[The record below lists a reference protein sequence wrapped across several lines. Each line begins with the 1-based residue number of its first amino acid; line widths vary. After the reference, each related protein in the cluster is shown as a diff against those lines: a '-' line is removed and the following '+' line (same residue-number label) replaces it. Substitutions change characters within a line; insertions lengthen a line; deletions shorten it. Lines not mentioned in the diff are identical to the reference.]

1 MSAAS
6 KPARPVRVYSFPLSG
21 HAHRVRLFLSLLG
34 LPFETV
40 DVDLASGAQ
49 RDPAFLAL
57 NPLGQVPVIDDDGTV
72 LADSNAILVYLAK
85 RYGDAHWLPDDAVGA
100 ATVQRWLSYAA
111 GPIASGPAAA
121 RLVTVF
127 RAQLDH
133 DAAKRTAA
141 KVLGAIDAE
150 LAGKP
155 FAAGARPTVAD
166 IAAYT
171 YIAHAPE
178 GGVSLE
184 PYPHV
189 RAWLARVEALPGFV
203 AMPTTR
209 VGLLAA

>member
-21 HAHRVRLFLSLLG
+21 HAHRVRLFLSLLA

-40 DVDLASGAQ
+40 DVDLAAGAQ
-49 RDPAFLAL
+49 REPAFLAL

-127 RAQLDH
+127 RAPLDH
-133 DAAKRTAA
+133 DAAKCTAA
-141 KVLGAIDAE
+141 KVLGAIDGE

-155 FAAGARPTVAD
+155 FAAGAQPTVAD

-209 VGLLAA
+209 AGLLAA

>member
-1 MSAAS
+1 MPAAR

-34 LPFETV
+34 LPFDTV
-40 DVDLASGAQ
+40 DVDLAAGAQ
-49 RDPAFLAL
+49 REPAFLAL

-111 GPIASGPAAA
+111 GPIATGPAAA

-127 RAQLDH
+127 GAPLDH

-141 KVLGAIDAE
+141 KVLAVIDQE

-155 FAAGARPTVAD
+155 FAAGAQPTIAD

-178 GGVSLE
+178 GGVSLD

-203 AMPTTR
+203 AMPPTR
-209 VGLLAA
+209 AGLLAA

>member
-1 MSAAS
+1 M
-6 KPARPVRVYSFPLSG
+6 
-21 HAHRVRLFLSLLG
+21 
-34 LPFETV
+34 
-40 DVDLASGAQ
+40 
-49 RDPAFLAL
+49 
-57 NPLGQVPVIDDDGTV
+57 
-72 LADSNAILVYLAK
+72 
-85 RYGDAHWLPDDAVGA
+85 
-100 ATVQRWLSYAA
+100 QRWLSYAA

-127 RAQLDH
+127 GAQLDQ
-133 DAAKRTAA
+133 AAKRTAA
-141 KVLGAIDAE
+141 KVLDVIDGE

-155 FAAGARPTVAD
+155 FAAGAQPTIAD
-166 IAAYT
+166 VAAYS

-189 RAWLARVEALPGFV
+189 RAWLARIEALPGFV

>member
-34 LPFETV
+34 LPFEIV
-40 DVDLASGAQ
+40 DVDLAAGAQ

-127 RAQLDH
+127 HASLDH

-141 KVLGAIDAE
+141 KVLGVIDGE

-203 AMPTTR
+203 AMPSTR
-209 VGLLAA
+209 AGLLAA